1 MRRPRADGAGAV
13 LGREWGSV
21 AWVTLFTSL
30 ATALVAAGWA
40 IWKWSSE
47 REQDRRVERERLA
60 SLYLTPFAFACED
73 LQSRLYNIVCAGGLS
88 LQESDVTEE
97 RFARETLYLL
107 ARYFA
112 LEQLLLRYT
121 PWGIDATVL
130 RGVQLIRDDFASA
143 GSNEDVD
150 AWCFFRPR
158 QRALGQLVLAP
169 RSGDE
174 AGSTEVVSQ
183 LEFEQSLKDKAAS
196 LNPNTAVKS
205 LNAARTAE
213 ELPDTT
219 RRRFVDAQ
227 SHLVD
232 LLEHLEAE
240 LTRLKASRL
249 PWRAKPKPVSLFVG
263 GDTGR
268 ARARVGGIP

>member
-1 MRRPRADGAGAV
+1 MQ
-13 LGREWGSV
+13 S
-21 AWVTLFTSL
+21 

-73 LQSRLYNIVCAGGLS
+73 LQSRLHNIVCTSGLS

-97 RFARETLYLL
+97 RFAREALYLF

-130 RGVQLIRDDFASA
+130 QCVQLIRNDFASA
-143 GSNEDVD
+143 ASNEDVD
-150 AWCFFRPR
+150 EWCFFRPR
-158 QRALGQLVLAP
+158 QRALGQLVLGS
-169 RSGDE
+169 RSDDQ
-174 AGSTEVVSQ
+174 AGSAETVSQ
-183 LEFEQSLKDKAAS
+183 LEFEQSLKDRAAS
-196 LNPNTAVKS
+196 LNLDTAVKS

-213 ELPDTT
+213 ELRDRT

-232 LLEHLEAE
+232 LLDHLEAE
-240 LTRLKASRL
+240 LTLLRASKL
-249 PWRAKPKPVSLFVG
+249 PWRAKPKPVSLFVC
-263 GDTGR
+263 GDTVGR
-268 ARARVGGIP
+268 ARARVGCIP